1 LNFKFRDFPNFG
13 IWTKIDAPFICLEPW
28 AGYSDVRATSGKIE
42 EKEGIQKLDSNIS
55 KEYSFSIEIL

>member
-1 LNFKFRDFPNFG
+1 
-13 IWTKIDAPFICLEPW
+13 LEPW

-42 EKEGIQKLDSNIS
+42 ENEGIQKLDSNIS